1 MLYNMKSKY
10 FSYLKQESRSSNN
23 NYSDDM
29 RGGKSRQLDKKANE
43 YYIPVTDTDQG
54 YVFVQLNYFYS

>member
-1 MLYNMKSKY
+1 MFLNMKSNIVHNLIQNQYILVK
-10 FSYLKQESRSSNN
+10 SK
-23 NYSDDM
+23 NYSDDL

-54 YVFVQLNYFYS
+54 YVFD